1 MYWYLQALKQYA
13 VFRGRS
19 HRPEFWYFVLFNIII
34 SLVLMMVD
42 NILGTFDPESNAG
55 LLNGLY
61 TLAVLIPSIAVM
73 VRRLH
78 DSGRS
83 GWWVLI
89 GLVPLIGFVVLLIFA
104 VLAGTPGPNQ
114 YGPDP
119 RTRAATV

>member
-13 VFRGRS
+13 VFRGRA

-34 SLVLMMVD
+34 SLVLTMVD

-55 LLNGLY
+55 LLSGLY
-61 TLAVLIPSIAVM
+61 ALAVLIPSIALL

-89 GLVPLIGFVVLLIFA
+89 ALVPLIGFVVLLIFA

-119 RTRAATV
+119 RARAAV

>member
-13 VFRGRS
+13 VFRGRA

-42 NILGTFDPESNAG
+42 NILGTFDPETNAG
-55 LLNGLY
+55 LLHGLY
-61 TLAVLIPSIAVM
+61 TLAVLVPSIAVT

-89 GLVPLIGFVVLLIFA
+89 GLVPVVGFIVLLIFA
-104 VLAGTPGPNQ
+104 ILAGTPGPNQ
-114 YGPDP
+114 YGSDP
-119 RTRAATV
+119 RTRAATA